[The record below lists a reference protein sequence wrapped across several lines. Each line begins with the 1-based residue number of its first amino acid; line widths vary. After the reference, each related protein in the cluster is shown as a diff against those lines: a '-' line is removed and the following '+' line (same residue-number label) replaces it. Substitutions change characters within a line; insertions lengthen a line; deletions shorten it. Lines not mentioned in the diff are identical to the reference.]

1 MSRPSKFVNASAGN
15 ATRKHSTRA
24 PNPGF
29 SRASPSRDTAAAQR
43 AVYLGRER
51 AGAFRRGSDG
61 KWHAHDR
68 RDQPIG
74 VYGTEADAA
83 NAIEAAA
90 GVAP

>member
-1 MSRPSKFVNASAGN
+1 MQIRHAS
-15 ATRKHSTRA
+15 RKHKSHRA
-24 PNPGF
+24 PAPGF
-29 SRASPSRDTAAAQR
+29 SRATPSRDTSAAWR
-43 AVYLGRER
+43 SVYFGRER
-51 AGAFRRGSDG
+51 AGAYRRGSDG